1 MVILIICSIYNPFID
16 MIFQFQSH
24 MSPSQ
29 VSYYDQMT
37 ACENKQEK
45 LEQIACEV
53 HERLEIGCA
62 RGLELSS
69 HESSGCEIPLLV
81 DDFRG

>member
-1 MVILIICSIYNPFID
+1 
-16 MIFQFQSH
+16 MIFQFQSQ

-53 HERLEIGCA
+53 HERQEIGCA
-62 RGLELSS
+62 RGLELCS
-69 HESSGCEIPLLV
+69 HESGCEIPLLV
-81 DDFRG
+81 DDYSSLNGS

>member
-1 MVILIICSIYNPFID
+1 
-16 MIFQFQSH
+16 MIFQFQSQ

-53 HERLEIGCA
+53 HERLEL
-62 RGLELSS
+62 RS

-81 DDFRG
+81 DDFSSLNGS